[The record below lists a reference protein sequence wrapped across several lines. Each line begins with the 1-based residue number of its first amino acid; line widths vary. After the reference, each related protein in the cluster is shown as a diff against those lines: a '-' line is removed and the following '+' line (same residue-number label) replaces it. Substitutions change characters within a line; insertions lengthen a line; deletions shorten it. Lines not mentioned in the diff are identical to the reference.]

1 MNLGVSL
8 FDGICIPE
16 LPHGGGTKGSI
27 DGVGQVLLV
36 WLRGQVGQGLE
47 SLLASYVTARNG
59 GFETDQAIFIVCRGS
74 EQAVSILRQSV
85 PVSELT
91 GGGGPGI
98 VVFTSQQ
105 LSEQREV
112 GFFDVTVCPHCLH
125 LMMPEARIFRI
136 EVLDPLIEGFF
147 DLGRF
152 HFPQFPLGP
161 VAVAIFTPLEN
172 FKQFA

>member
-8 FDGICIPE
+8 FDGIRIPE

-36 WLRGQVGQGLE
+36 WLRGQAGQGLE
-47 SLLASYVTARNG
+47 SLLASHVTARNG

-91 GGGGPGI
+91 GGGGHALW
-98 VVFTSQQ
+98 VSQASNS
-105 LSEQREV
+105 LSKERLASSALRYAHIAS
-112 GFFDVTVCPHCLH
+112 T
-125 LMMPEARIFRI
+125 
-136 EVLDPLIEGFF
+136 
-147 DLGRF
+147 
-152 HFPQFPLGP
+152 
-161 VAVAIFTPLEN
+161 
-172 FKQFA
+172 